1 MVKVTV
7 NAGLAVEAGPT
18 LSLNTVVRPD
28 SYSVASV
35 PLTGSGAGATA
46 EVPLLPVAGTVV
58 LLALPAYQ
66 SSGQPATVTVTP
78 RNGTEAGAP
87 LTVVGTLLL
96 TNAQVLT
103 ALVDGGPRSLTL
115 ANPGSSPITVDVLC
129 ALDS

>member
-18 LSLNTVVRPD
+18 LSLTTVFQPD

-46 EVPLLPVAGTVV
+46 EVPLLPDAGTVV
-58 LLALPAYQ
+58 LLAVKAYQ
-66 SSGQPATVTVTP
+66 SGGQPATVTVTP
-78 RNGTEAGAP
+78 LNGAEAGP
-87 LTVVGTLLL
+87 VLTVSGTLLL